1 MTVTTIN
8 PEALKKPDSF
18 SQVRIGTG
26 SKLIVLAGQVGYA
39 QGTFEMPEG
48 YRAQT
53 RQTVVNI
60 AHTLTEAGAELSDIL
75 RLTVYVVDLDDEKMP
90 EVWAGYTEG
99 LAESGLAA
107 PALAVVGVSSLAG
120 KEYLVEIEA
129 LAITD

>member
-8 PEALKKPDSF
+8 PDALKQPDSF

-39 QGTFEMPEG
+39 QNTFEMPDG

-60 AHTLTEAGAELSDIL
+60 AHTLTEAGAKLSDIL
-75 RLTVYVVDLDDEKMP
+75 RMTVYVVDLDDEKMP

-99 LAESGLAA
+99 LEETGLAA
-107 PALAVVGVSSLAG
+107 PALAVIGVSSLAG
-120 KEYLVEIEA
+120 KEYLVEIET